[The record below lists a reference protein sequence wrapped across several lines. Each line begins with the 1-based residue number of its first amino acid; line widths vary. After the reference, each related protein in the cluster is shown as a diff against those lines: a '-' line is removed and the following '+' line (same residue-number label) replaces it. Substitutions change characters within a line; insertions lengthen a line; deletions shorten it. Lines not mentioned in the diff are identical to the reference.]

1 MSEGAGSVEVC
12 AAVLQGSL
20 DRELI
25 LELSTSDKTAQSKYK
40 IALII
45 IDSSRFMAVKEI

>member
-12 AAVLQGSL
+12 AGVLQGAL

-25 LELSTSDKTAQSKYK
+25 LELSTSDKTAQSKYNR
-40 IALII
+40 
-45 IDSSRFMAVKEI
+45 SYNYRQQ